1 MKIEWILKPKFRW
14 IRCLTRI
21 NFSFLKAS
29 HLSPFLTLVAITH
42 LPPLTFSL
50 PCLGSHGLPS
60 PPCEGDRDRSW
71 SYLDHVALF
80 LHFLPFIFLF
90 LLLLVDKSA
99 SPKPPPL
106 PFSCP
111 FFHFPYLSSDL
122 VLCEWDSPDPLGGSI
137 LQRSPLLLS
146 TWFVASSSWWYILQ
160 PCMFCGHWVWGLLLV
175 RDFLDYPVLGVDL
188 SNLFILKS
196 STQIAWHLLSWTI
209 RFDFS
214 DDCLDGIKAP
224 NFLSFRTSPVVV
236 ALVIY
241 GIVDKFCVF
250 CCCR

>member
-21 NFSFLKAS
+21 NFSLLKAS
-29 HLSPFLTLVAITH
+29 HLSPFLTLAAATH

-50 PCLGSHGLPS
+50 TCSGSHGLPS
-60 PPCEGDRDRSW
+60 PLCEGDHDRSW
-71 SYLDHVALF
+71 SYLDRVALF

-90 LLLLVDKSA
+90 LLLLVSKSA

-122 VLCEWDSPDPLGGSI
+122 VLCEWDSSDPLGGSR

-146 TWFVASSSWWYILQ
+146 ARFVASSSRRDILRLW
-160 PCMFCGHWVWGLLLV
+160 MFCRHWVWGLFLV

-188 SNLFILKS
+188 SKLFILKS
-196 STQIAWHLLSWTI
+196 PTRITWHLLS
-209 RFDFS
+209 
-214 DDCLDGIKAP
+214 
-224 NFLSFRTSPVVV
+224 
-236 ALVIY
+236 
-241 GIVDKFCVF
+241 
-250 CCCR
+250 